1 MSTGIETGVM
11 AMTKS
16 TVSGGQL
23 STVTTRSADSADNIQ
38 VHSPVCLSDGKNFY
52 NIQDSTITVQE
63 KISVTPNYPLQN
75 IIDSTEMLI
84 RREDSDKHISTYAER
99 SALRHLKN
107 TGCVFIKGRSG
118 TGKSRVALSLL
129 SQIEKETE
137 RKPLLLSFPQQWK
150 DIPVGKSKERYVVLI
165 DDIFG
170 SSNLFQ
176 SQVDDWSKVLK
187 IMNAVVE
194 SGNIFLV
201 LTSRPEISAQ
211 CEKKMKTH
219 ELFKRIKCVTLD
231 DGEFSLRV
239 FEKQKLLEKY
249 FGRKIRLSKK
259 EMTEIAE
266 MKTSLGFPQCCTF
279 FASNKLPASK
289 AVSFFRNPQTCLKE
303 SLDCLKECEPLSYF
317 VLLLVMSQ
325 KGFLEH
331 KLLKSRKDRNFSDL
345 VAELS
350 TFCDIPA
357 PPGYGQIA
365 SKAVTLSGV
374 YLLNTKNGYEFQ
386 HQSIYDAVFLDLAD
400 EDPEMCIKICPAQ
413 MLVELV
419 RTQSAETEEDGV
431 VTRLSEEHY
440 EILAD
445 RITNILL
452 SEDGS
457 EILNHPSLHDK
468 EFLPYLETK
477 LEQDVCEAIV
487 KRKTTSSSVTYYPDI
502 TNMLEVHVVFSYSFL
517 LSHMVM
523 QQSTL
528 ARYILLKTAN
538 IPDTVLKEV
547 MSCANYRSQNDII
560 DILLDRGVV
569 PDETN
574 VRALSASQRV
584 DGPTSTRLLDLIS
597 AASEAFQDRKD
608 MLCLASLNGN
618 VDLVKRIIDTAG
630 DGSPDLCYRC
640 LRTLFSEMGSNK
652 EYHNLEWTE
661 KRRQGHREIFQ
672 LLLSHIQEKQKV
684 SQLVSYCAGHIS
696 PVALKIALD
705 KYTLDDVNIN
715 YWTDCLHSACYRG
728 AGECVR
734 VILEHITITEGIYDN
749 IADCICSSAASNID
763 SCLKTQ
769 LLLNFLDDFSES
781 IGSVSSQ
788 SQTLNKQFRFRYTPL
803 GSASEHGNI
812 DTVEMLIKKGADVN
826 KEDGQGFTP
835 LHRAVGRD
843 GTLGCVIALLEAGA
857 LVNKRTPDSR
867 PPLLDA
873 SRLDIVQKLVD
884 AKCDIHATDAIGRSA
899 VHTAALFN
907 NLDVLKFLCN
917 KGCNVDQPDESGV
930 TAFHVAAENGDAD
943 ILKYLHKI
951 NAKATVDLDGWSVL
965 HYACCSENGM
975 EKVQFLVDT
984 MKVPIDTKDSD
995 GRTAL
1000 YPAVQRG
1007 DVEVVEFLVERGL
1020 SLRDRDND
1028 GNTYLHEVF
1037 LRYNDHDK
1045 VVKFLFKANVDAD
1058 LCNHQ
1063 GRTALHLALDS
1074 GLWPLF
1080 EDHMMTLIDSTSKIN
1095 QRDFEGKTPLHLAAY
1110 SGNTKLLK
1118 RLLDKGADKAIK
1130 DSEGCKAIE
1139 LVPEDGDGDLKSLLS
1154 TSELPTRQIVYI
1166 RPGVSPED

>member
-1 MSTGIETGVM
+1 MEVVESTSGCGVIKRM
-11 AMTKS
+11 RVDSANNTQVEAPVVLSDGPNLYNIKD
-16 TVSGGQL
+16 
-23 STVTTRSADSADNIQ
+23 STVT
-38 VHSPVCLSDGKNFY
+38 L
-52 NIQDSTITVQE
+52 QE
-63 KISVTPNYPLQN
+63 TNYETPNYPLQN
-75 IIDSTEMLI
+75 IIDSTEMMI
-84 RREDSDKHISTYAER
+84 KREDSDKHISTYAER

-107 TGCVFIKGRSG
+107 TGCVFLKGRSG

-129 SQIEKETE
+129 SQVGKETE

-150 DIPVGKSKERYVVLI
+150 DIPVGKSKGKYVVLI

-239 FEKQKLLEKY
+239 SEKQKLLEKY
-249 FGRKIRLSKK
+249 FGRKIRLSEK

-279 FASNKLPASK
+279 FASDKLPASK

-303 SLDCLKECEPLSYF
+303 SLDCLKECEPLRYF

-487 KRKTTSSSVTYYPDI
+487 KRKTTSSSITYYPDI
-502 TNMLEVHVVFSYSFL
+502 TNMLEPHVLFTYRFL
-517 LSHMVM
+517 LSHMAM
-523 QQSTL
+523 KQSTL
-528 ARYILLKTAN
+528 AKYILLKTAN
-538 IPDTVLKEV
+538 IPEKVLKEFII
-547 MSCANYRSQNDII
+547 CAVYQSHNDII
-560 DILLDRGVV
+560 NMLLDRGAVL
-569 PDETN
+569 DEPC
-574 VRALSASQRV
+574 VRALSASQSI
-584 DGPTSTRLLDLIS
+584 DGPTSMRLLDLIS
-597 AASEAFQDRKD
+597 TGWEGFQDRLD
-608 MLCLASLNGN
+608 MVLLASLNGN

-630 DGSPDLCYRC
+630 DGSQDLCYRC
-640 LRTLFSEMGSNK
+640 LSALLKELTNNT
-652 EYHNLEWTE
+652 EYHNLEWIE
-661 KRRQGHREIFQ
+661 KRRQSLEEILH
-672 LLLSHIQEKQKV
+672 LLFNRFPDMEEV
-684 SQLVSYCAGHIS
+684 AQLVHKCAGYVY
-696 PVALKIALD
+696 PVALKIVID
-705 KYTLDDVNIN
+705 KCTFHKVDNHN
-715 YWTDCLHSACYRG
+715 MKECLQIACENG
-728 AGECVR
+728 GGECVR
-734 VILEHITITEGIYDN
+734 IFLEHMTITESIYDN
-749 IADCICSSAASNID
+749 IADCICLSAASTTD
-763 SCLKTQ
+763 SCLKIQ
-769 LLLNFLDDFSES
+769 LLLNFIDKLCAN
-781 IGSVSSQ
+781 IGDIPSH
-788 SQTLNKQFRFRYTPL
+788 SQTLNRIFGVFTPL
-803 GSASEHGNI
+803 TKASQQGNV
-812 DTVEMLIKKGADVN
+812 DTVKMLIQKGADVN
-826 KEDGQGFTP
+826 MEDGQGCTP
-835 LHRAVGRD
+835 LLSAVGWD
-843 GTLGCVIALLEAGA
+843 SLPCVTVLLEFGA
-857 LVNKRTPDSR
+857 LVNKSASDAQPV
-867 PPLLDA
+867 LLRA
-873 SRLDIVQKLVD
+873 NRLDIVQKLVA
-884 AKCDIHATDAIGRSA
+884 AKCDINATDEEGKSA
-899 VHTAALFN
+899 LHTAALFN
-907 NLDVLKFLCN
+907 NLNILKFLCS
-917 KGCNVDQPDESGV
+917 KGCNVDQPDEGGV
-930 TAFHVAAENGDAD
+930 TAFHVAAEYGEVDMV
-943 ILKYLHKI
+943 KYLHKMH
-951 NAKATVDLDGWSVL
+951 AKPTVDVDGWSLL
-965 HYACCSENGM
+965 HYACFSVSEAM

-984 MKVPIDTKDSD
+984 VKVPVDTRDHD
-995 GRTAL
+995 GRTVL
-1000 YPAVQRG
+1000 YPAVQTTG
-1007 DVEVVEFLVERGL
+1007 LEVVEFLVERGL

-1028 GNTYLHEVF
+1028 GNTYLHAVF
-1037 LRYNDHDK
+1037 LRYSNSIHDE
-1045 VVKFLFKANVDAD
+1045 VVKFLFKANVDPD
-1058 LCNHQ
+1058 LYNSRDR
-1063 GRTALHLALDS
+1063 RTPLHLALDS
-1074 GLWPLF
+1074 GLWHFF
-1080 EDHMMTLIDSTSKIN
+1080 EDHMMTLIDRTSNIN
-1095 QRDFEGKTPLHLAAY
+1095 HRDSEGKTPLHIAAY
-1110 SGNTKLLK
+1110 HDASKFVK
-1118 RLLDKGADKAIK
+1118 RLLDKGADKDIK
-1130 DSEGCKAIE
+1130 DSDGCKAID
-1139 LVPEDGDGDLKSLLS
+1139 LIPEGGNGEVKALLS
-1154 TSELPTRQIVYI
+1154 PSELPTC
-1166 RPGVSPED
+1166 D